1 MCKRGI
7 STMEKKSILFDLL
20 YWKDNCLRHCLNVMH
35 IEKNVCDNI
44 IHTLLNVNKKSKD
57 HIDVRRD
64 LKDMNLRP
72 DIWPNENGKIL

>member
-1 MCKRGI
+1 
-7 STMEKKSILFDLL
+7 MEKKSILFDLL
-20 YWKDNCLRHCLNVMH
+20 YWKDNCFRHCLNVMH

-44 IHTLLNVNKKSKD
+44 INTLINVNKKSKD